1 MPTQK
6 QEEQWRSNAE
16 EKWEQHIGEEVSQ
29 LLDQAYSLSSEHPD
43 VFQFNQYF
51 FELLDSEHDKREDF
65 IAREIDR
72 EKYSDRVR
80 VIDRDPV
87 KKTGDLEDL
96 VCDQCDNVRFSL
108 AEIED
113 LSVCRPCAEDQGL
126 DESQGSFSD
135 FFDQENRYVLVGCG
149 SRKQDVTG
157 HVPAGELYTSSYF
170 EKKQNF
176 AKEFGDEW
184 YVVSA
189 KFGVVHNET
198 SIWNYDA
205 TVEDVYND
213 EWLDVVEDNLEEKL
227 DWTESDEVYVLVG
240 KKYLDAEDHHGRS
253 LRGMLNESQAE
264 VKYPFSQT
272 SGIGKQQQYLS
283 EVIEED
289 EPVMPYE
296 LWDNGQATLSSF

>member
-1 MPTQK
+1 LARPEL
-6 QEEQWRSNAE
+6 EEQWRSNAE
-16 EKWEQHIGEEVSQ
+16 QEWEQHVGDKVPEF
-29 LLDQAYSLSSEHPD
+29 LDQAYSLSSEHPD
-43 VFQFNQYF
+43 VFRFNQYF
-51 FELLDSEHDKREDF
+51 FELLDSEHEKRGDF
-65 IAREIDR
+65 IDREIDR

-87 KKTGDLEDL
+87 KKTGDLEEL
-96 VCDQCDNVRFSL
+96 VCDHCDNVQFSL

-113 LSVCRPCAEDQGL
+113 LSVCRPCADDQGL
-126 DESQGSFSD
+126 NNQGSFSD

-149 SRKQDVTG
+149 SQKQDATG
-157 HVPAGELYTSSYF
+157 HVPAGEFYTSSYF

-176 AKEFGDEW
+176 AEEFGDEW

-189 KFGVVHNET
+189 KFGVVHEET

-227 DWTESDEVYVLVG
+227 DWTEADEVYVLIG
-240 KKYLDAEDHHGRS
+240 KKYLDAEDHTGRT
-253 LRGMLNESQAE
+253 LRGLLNESPPE
-264 VKYPFSQT
+264 VMYPFSQT
-272 SGIGKQQQYLS
+272 SGIGKQQQYLD
-283 EVIEED
+283 EVVEED

-296 LWDNGQATLSSF
+296 LWDDGQASLSSF